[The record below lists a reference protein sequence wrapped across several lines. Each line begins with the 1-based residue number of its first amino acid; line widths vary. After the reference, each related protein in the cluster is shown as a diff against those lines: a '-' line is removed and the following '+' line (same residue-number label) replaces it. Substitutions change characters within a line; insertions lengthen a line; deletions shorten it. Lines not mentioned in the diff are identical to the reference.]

1 MRVVSTVLFASALA
15 LFVSSANAGAIMDR
29 VKERRASG
37 DSKIGGG
44 KIIDNIKDRR
54 ASGDAKIGGG
64 KVIDKIEE
72 RKEAGTTP
80 IIDKMKD
87 RKANG
92 KNVIGGDKIIDKIA
106 DKKENTPIIDK
117 IKERQG
123 EGKAIAGGGN
133 IIDKIH
139 EKKEGGTP
147 IVDKI
152 KERQQNGEGVIGG
165 GKIIDKIKERHQH
178 SDNDDSPS
186 PDPEPVNNDDGPSPD
201 PNPDP
206 NPPTP
211 VTPGSGGSQAKDLI
225 SLHEGYEQCVYTD
238 TTGHKTIGIGFNLE
252 RGDAPSIIQSVGAD
266 FDAVYNGGQCLTDGQ
281 INDIFS
287 GDLNIAKSGAQSCVS
302 SFKDQCDDIQS
313 VLIDLSFN
321 LGEAGLCEFGTFI
334 GQINSNDYASA
345 AADLKTTLW
354 CSQVGNRCTDDTDII
369 SYGC

>member
-1 MRVVSTVLFASALA
+1 MRFLSTALFVSALA
-15 LFVSSANAGAIMDR
+15 LCMSTTDAGAIIDR
-29 VKERRASG
+29 VKERRANG
-37 DSKIGGG
+37 ENKIGGG
-44 KIIDNIKDRR
+44 KLIE
-54 ASGDAKIGGG
+54 
-64 KVIDKIEE
+64 KIEE

-87 RKANG
+87 RQAEG
-92 KNVIGGDKIIDKIA
+92 KNIIGGDKIIDKIA
-106 DKKENTPIIDK
+106 EKKENTPIIDK
-117 IKERQG
+117 VKERQE

-139 EKKEGGTP
+139 EKKNGGTP

-165 GKIIDKIKERHQH
+165 GKIIDKIKKRHEH
-178 SDNDDSPS
+178 SDNDDAPSPN

-201 PNPDP
+201 PNP
-206 NPPTP
+206 NPEPTP
-211 VTPGSGGSQAKDLI
+211 VTPGDGGSQAKDLI
-225 SLHEGYEQCVYTD
+225 TLHEGYEQCVYTD

-252 RGDAPSIIQSVGAD
+252 RNDAPAIIQSEGAD
-266 FDAVYNGGQCLTDGQ
+266 FDAVYSGGQCLTDAQ

-287 GDLNIAKSGAQSCVS
+287 KDLATATQGAQSCVT

-321 LGEAGLCEFGTFI
+321 LGQSGLCEFSTFI
-334 GQINSNDYASA
+334 DMINKNDYANA

-354 CSQVGNRCTDDTDII
+354 CSQVGNRCLDDTDII
-369 SYGC
+369 EYGC